1 MARKRTE
8 RPQNERLMMAF
19 KYAGYDPMEMNFS
32 RSVAKDM
39 IFGNKER
46 HVSPVIYF
54 QAVSDKEKEL
64 NNKISSLTRTLN
76 KHLQYEDCTHIEG
89 NWIVN
94 YCNFF
99 GCSADFLYGL
109 IDTPRHEQ
117 TDITKYTG
125 LSANSV
131 TRLHRIHTYKW
142 KTDSSEYTEPH
153 KMIDFLNELFD
164 RKQESV
170 LYDCYEYVHARNIV
184 MPKVVTLTDDTGTGH
199 LFPADKLYRQAKLAD
214 VVADLDSIAKR

>member
-1 MARKRTE
+1 MARIRTKR
-8 RPQNERLMMAF
+8 PNNERLVLAY
-19 KYAGYDPMEMNFS
+19 KHAGYDVMGKNFA
-32 RSVAKDM
+32 RTVAMDM
-39 IFGNKER
+39 IFGNKKKGVQSIIR
-46 HVSPVIYF
+46 FDP
-54 QAVSDKEKEL
+54 VSDREKEL
-64 NNKISSLTRTLN
+64 NNKIGSLTRTIN
-76 KHLQYEDCTHIEG
+76 KHLGYEDCSHIEG

-125 LSANSV
+125 LSVNSV

-153 KMIDFLNELFD
+153 KKIDFLNELFD
-164 RKQESV
+164 RKQEAV
-170 LYDCYEYVHARNIV
+170 LYDCYEYVHAGRIILPDPVN
-184 MPKVVTLTDDTGTGH
+184 LYDDTGTGH
-199 LFPADKLYRQAKLAD
+199 KLSPAKLYRQAKLAD
-214 VVADLDSIAKR
+214 IVAGLDNMAKK